1 MEKQL
6 DLYTDFL
13 LATVG
18 QATATGLSRAVDG
31 AVSHDSITRFLN
43 EHSFSSKDLW
53 QSVKLLVRKHETAD
67 GCLIFDDSIV
77 EKAYMSENPL
87 FCWHFDHSTGKSV
100 KGIMTMVKSRQ

>member
-18 QATATGLSRAVDG
+18 QSTATGLSKAVDG
-31 AVSHDSITRFLN
+31 AVSHDSIIRFLN
-43 EHSFSSKDLW
+43 DHSYSSKDLW
-53 QSVKLLVRKHETAD
+53 QSVKPLVRKHETEE

-77 EKAYMSENPL
+77 EKTICL
-87 FCWHFDHSTGKSV
+87 RTLCSV
-100 KGIMTMVKSRQ
+100 GTSIILRVNL